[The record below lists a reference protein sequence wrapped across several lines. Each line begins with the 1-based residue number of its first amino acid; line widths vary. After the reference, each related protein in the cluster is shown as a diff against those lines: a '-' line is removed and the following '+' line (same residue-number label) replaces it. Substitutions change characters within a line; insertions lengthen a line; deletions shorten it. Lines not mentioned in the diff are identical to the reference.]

1 MSLVVTNFLSCVWL
15 AYSGNKFFRVGP
27 EKFVP
32 GGTNFRGV
40 KIKRDMLTISLHT
53 MHKLS
58 ISEVSK
64 SSTSAAIRSRNNGLL
79 ELVLPAGGSLPLS
92 RAPLSL
98 AQLMFSAD
106 RLQTVRIFPE
116 TGRDRT
122 WGSGTGPGDLGP
134 ELKQKRVRGRIRSH
148 VGCGSWQRRHTVL
161 PCKIST
167 QRKTSPE

>member
-1 MSLVVTNFLSCVWL
+1 MSLVVTNFLSWVWL

-27 EKFVP
+27 EKFVL

-92 RAPLSL
+92 RASLSL

-122 WGSGTGPGDLGP
+122 WGSGTGAEAIQSLP
-134 ELKQKRVRGRIRSH
+134 RGLWTWQL
-148 VGCGSWQRRHTVL
+148 SWQRRHTVL